1 MIKLVTEMGSLK
13 EEAIDGKILVFIY
26 MLVNHKIIVK

>member
-13 EEAIDGKILVFIY
+13 EEAIDGKIFGVYL
-26 MLVNHKIIVK
+26 HAGKS